1 MNLFQDGD
9 SLKWLSSPEESPTFV
24 DWRRVTDFYMKRSAG
39 VLMKI
44 GNFAWSLEDPSSEH
58 QIICETQDFKE
69 SHDTAVY
76 VRKGV
81 QSSFSGDPIIYV
93 HCEQSGWHK
102 QGSFTWFIDGYAVYG
117 VYLSLHLRLNSRQ
130 GPVPRIIS
138 SFQGYYYCSVDSDNT
153 STPIFSPKVLIRY
166 PGVHTFILHM
176 RSKIPENSNCSDLVS
191 LELPFVGE
199 FNKYLQ
205 ANYQVGSR
213 LFFKKVNCSGSVI
226 STYHHFYIFEDKGD
240 EKELQHIFERSMS
253 SGNDSLSESLERLN
267 INKEDIS
274 IKSTVSC
281 SKDMSH
287 YNGHHLTWP
296 ETPIG
301 QSTLPDEICITGRPR
316 VTTPNEDRYLA
327 VTAKRNRR
335 STASDLSRQL
345 SSATGTTVSRQTV
358 YRRLGHIGLYARR
371 PVRCVPLTATHCRL
385 RLTWSR
391 EHALWTPQQWSCVMF
406 SDESRFSLQSDSRR
420 TFIWRAPG
428 TRYHQENTIERHRYG
443 GAGWLVWGGIILGSR
458 TDLHVQSVT
467 MTGHI
472 YRDVILEQHVRLFRG
487 AMGAEFLFMDDN
499 ARPHRANIVDECVQ
513 SGDITRM
520 DWPAYSPDL
529 NPIGHV
535 WDMLGRRIA
544 ARQPPPTCLPELRR
558 ALLDE
563 WCNIPQDQIDNLI
576 LSMPRRCKACIAS
589 SGKHTPC

>member
-1 MNLFQDGD
+1 MQITGNHQMARIVRHNDESVREGYIRNGGKEVKLFT
-9 SLKWLSSPEESPTFV
+9 SALKAFQYNNRIVMAQRKHL
-24 DWRRVTDFYMKRSAG
+24 DDF
-39 VLMKI
+39 
-44 GNFAWSLEDPSSEH
+44 
-58 QIICETQDFKE
+58 
-69 SHDTAVY
+69 
-76 VRKGV
+76 
-81 QSSFSGDPIIYV
+81 
-93 HCEQSGWHK
+93 
-102 QGSFTWFIDGYAVYG
+102 
-117 VYLSLHLRLNSRQ
+117 LR
-130 GPVPRIIS
+130 GRIIGRLECGRT
-138 SFQGYYYCSVDSDNT
+138 Q
-153 STPIFSPKVLIRY
+153 L
-166 PGVHTFILHM
+166 
-176 RSKIPENSNCSDLVS
+176 EVS
-191 LELPFVGE
+191 EELGIA
-199 FNKYLQ
+199 Q
-205 ANYQVGSR
+205 
-213 LFFKKVNCSGSVI
+213 SVI
-226 STYHHFYIFEDKGD
+226 SRLCQRFQDD
-240 EKELQHIFERSMS
+240 
-253 SGNDSLSESLERLN
+253 GNVSRCY
-267 INKEDIS
+267 
-274 IKSTVSC
+274 ST
-281 SKDMSH
+281 
-287 YNGHHLTWP
+287 GL
-296 ETPIG
+296 
-301 QSTLPDEICITGRPR
+301 PR

-385 RLTWSR
+385 RLAWSR

-406 SDESRFSLQSDSRR
+406 SDE
-420 TFIWRAPG
+420 
-428 TRYHQENTIERHRYG
+428 
-443 GAGWLVWGGIILGSR
+443 SR

-499 ARPHRANIVDECVQ
+499 ARPHRANIVDECLQ
-513 SGDITRM
+513 SEDITRM

-529 NPIGHV
+529 NPIEHV

-589 SGKHTPC
+589 SGRHTPY